1 MLANPNIYVVSS
13 TMIMPLDDRE
23 DTIFKVNQKNQ
34 DTVTRI
40 LFSNQNENSM
50 QTTNKQQKMTTVH
63 TFAALVFVISVDY
76 FNWYQK
82 IQ

>member
-1 MLANPNIYVVSS
+1 
-13 TMIMPLDDRE
+13 MIMPLDDRE

-34 DTVTRI
+34 DTVTRT

-50 QTTNKQQKMTTVH
+50 QTTNKQQKMTMVH
-63 TFAALVFVISVDY
+63 TFAELVFVISVDY

-82 IQ
+82 IQQSQEKN